1 MRRKRKRK
9 LKKQFKIL
17 FITIPIIIVI
27 VALIIFAFQLKSVK
41 VNFDLNQFTESE
53 VKAYMDSKGID
64 NTLVFWLKDK
74 IGQNETI
81 DMFEEYSVKMNSP
94 FKVTIDG
101 YEKRLRGYILNEK
114 TRYYFDDEGRILK
127 VTEEK
132 IEGVPKVTGI
142 ECDKLVLYE
151 TIKTKNKDSLERLL
165 TVSDAIGE
173 YEFDVKRIDI
183 SDKQETTLYIKKIQ
197 VQLGNDNN
205 LNKKLQTLN
214 DMYDN
219 VVKVRGILNMKRIN
233 SDGVYTLKKTE
244 KTSKKKSDKKK

>member
-17 FITIPIIIVI
+17 FITLPIIIAI
-27 VALIIFAFQLKSVK
+27 IALIVFAFQLKSVK
-41 VNFDLNQFTESE
+41 VNSDLNQFTEAE
-53 VKAYMDSKGID
+53 VKAYMDAKEID
-64 NTLVFWLKDK
+64 NTLVFWFKNK
-74 IGQNETI
+74 IGKSETI
-81 DMFEEYSVKMNSP
+81 PMFEEYSVKLNSP

-101 YEKRLRGYILNEK
+101 YEKRLRGYILDEK
-114 TRYYFDDEGRILK
+114 IRYYFDDDGRILK

-142 ECDKLVLYE
+142 VYDKLALYE
-151 TIKTKNKDSLERLL
+151 IIKAKNKDSMEQLL
-165 TVSDAIGE
+165 AVSDAIGE
-173 YEFDVKRIDI
+173 YEFNVKRIDI
-183 SDKQETTLYIKKIQ
+183 SDKMETTLYIKNIQ
-197 VQLGNDNN
+197 VQLGNDD

-219 VVKVRGILNMKRIN
+219 VVKVRGILNMKHLN

-244 KTSKKKSDKKK
+244 KTSKKKGNKKK